1 MDGNHVGNAFNRLN
15 MRTVERMYAIPP
27 FLFFKNK
34 CLEGEIV
41 DEYDEPVKRWSR
53 D

>member
-15 MRTVERMYAIPP
+15 MRTVERNECNSS
-27 FLFFKNK
+27 LFIFQNK
-34 CLEGEIV
+34 FLEGEIV
-41 DEYDEPVKRWSR
+41 DEYDEPVKRWPR

>member
-1 MDGNHVGNAFNRLN
+1 MH
-15 MRTVERMYAIPP
+15 AIPP
-27 FLFFKNK
+27 FLFFTNK

-41 DEYDEPVKRWSR
+41 DEYDERWSR

>member
-1 MDGNHVGNAFNRLN
+1 MH
-15 MRTVERMYAIPP
+15 AIPP

-41 DEYDEPVKRWSR
+41 DEYDEPVKR
-53 D
+53 